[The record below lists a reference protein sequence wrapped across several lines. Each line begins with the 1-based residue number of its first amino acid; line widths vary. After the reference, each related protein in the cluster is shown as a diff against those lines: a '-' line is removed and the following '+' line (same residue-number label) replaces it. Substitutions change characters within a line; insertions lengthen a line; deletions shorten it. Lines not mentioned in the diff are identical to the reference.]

1 MDNNNYRNEF
11 GENNNSGA
19 GFDNNSQN
27 NYDSSNAQ
35 NYNQSYEQHNN
46 FMGNDNQRMNNQ
58 EYNNQGYN
66 NPNPNNFGNGGYTNN
81 AGNGYGNNV
90 YSNNTGNSF
99 DNGGYNNNAG
109 NGFANGNYVNN
120 NNPDNRAGGN
130 TNGADN
136 NGFTNN
142 SFGNPYNAPYQQHN
156 NVKKSHNNKSNS
168 FGLKLGKYAAIAA
181 VFGLVAGAV
190 FTGVNYVG
198 SDLLGTKGSSPTL
211 SSSNASNSV
220 KNTSTGSA
228 NDLIDVSGIVDEV
241 MPSIV
246 AITNTGSVTYH
257 SFFGE
262 AQEYQSES
270 CGTGVIVSKTDDSLY
285 IATNNHVVAD
295 ADELKVQFT
304 DEKTV
309 KAEIRGTDA
318 KDDLAVVEVKIKD
331 IEEDTLSKIKVAT
344 IGDSDKLSVGDAS
357 IAIGNALGYG
367 QSVTTGVISALNS
380 SVTTQDETTGE
391 TVTNSNLIQ
400 TDAAINP
407 GNSGGALLNKE
418 GEVIG
423 INSVKYASTEV
434 EGIGYAIPIAYAKPI
449 IESLIKDGEYVNTQ
463 TAYLGIQGG
472 DVTSD
477 VASAYKIPIGV
488 YVSSVIEGC
497 GAQKAGIVQGDI
509 IVKFDGKKISSM
521 SELQSVLSSYKAGD
535 KVKVVYA
542 RQNGNGYEESEV
554 EVKLSS
560 AKDMK

>member
-1 MDNNNYRNEF
+1 M
-11 GENNNSGA
+11 
-19 GFDNNSQN
+19 FDNNSVES
-27 NYDSSNAQ
+27 DSRNSTSKKEETNK
-35 NYNQSYEQHNN
+35 EV
-46 FMGNDNQRMNNQ
+46 
-58 EYNNQGYN
+58 EYNPTDGQLSQTVS
-66 NPNPNNFGNGGYTNN
+66 GNAT
-81 AGNGYGNNV
+81 
-90 YSNNTGNSF
+90 
-99 DNGGYNNNAG
+99 
-109 NGFANGNYVNN
+109 
-120 NNPDNRAGGN
+120 
-130 TNGADN
+130 
-136 NGFTNN
+136 
-142 SFGNPYNAPYQQHN
+142 
-156 NVKKSHNNKSNS
+156 
-168 FGLKLGKYAAIAA
+168 
-181 VFGLVAGAV
+181 
-190 FTGVNYVG
+190 
-198 SDLLGTKGSSPTL
+198 DLT
-211 SSSNASNSV
+211 
-220 KNTSTGSA
+220 
-228 NDLIDVSGIVDEV
+228 DVSAIVNEV
-241 MPSIV
+241 MPSVV
-246 AITNTGSVTYH
+246 AITNTAKVTYR
-257 SFFGE
+257 SFWGQTYSE
-262 AQEYQSES
+262 DAQS
-270 CGTGVIVSKTDDSLY
+270 CGSGFIIDQTEDYIY

-295 ADELKVQFT
+295 AESLTVQFV
-304 DEKTV
+304 DEQV
-309 KAEIRGTDA
+309 VEAEIRGTDPA
-318 KDDLAVVEVKIKD
+318 DDLAVVQVKVKD
-331 IEEDTLSKIKVAT
+331 IPEDTLSAIKVAT
-344 IGDSDKLSVGDAS
+344 IANEDEISVGSAA

-367 QSVTTGVISALNS
+367 QSVTTGVISALGR
-380 SVTTQDETTGE
+380 SVTTSDSSSGQ

-449 IESLIKDGEYVNTQ
+449 FESLIKDGEYVNTQ

-477 VASAYKIPIGV
+477 VESAYKIPIGV